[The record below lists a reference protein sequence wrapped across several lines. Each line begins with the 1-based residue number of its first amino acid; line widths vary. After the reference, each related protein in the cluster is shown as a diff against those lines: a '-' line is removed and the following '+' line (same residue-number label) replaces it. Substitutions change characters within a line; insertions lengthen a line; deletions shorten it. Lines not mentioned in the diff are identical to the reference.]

1 MPITRS
7 ESKGTPIVRIRFV
20 LALMV
25 AGLLFAAGIASAQS
39 TTTEPLSDYTSTT
52 PTVTT
57 PTTTTTQT
65 TSGQGTTSPSV
76 QGNEQSGTAP
86 TVAAQPAG
94 SAPSNLAF
102 TGAEPL
108 LLIALGLGLAAGT
121 GVLLVRERRRATNER

>member
-1 MPITRS
+1 L
-7 ESKGTPIVRIRFV
+7 KGTWIVRIRFV

-25 AGLLFAAGIASAQS
+25 AGLLFAAGIASAQD
-39 TTTEPLSDYTSTT
+39 TTTTPLSDYTTTT

-57 PTTTTTQT
+57 PKTTTTTTTTTHTT
-65 TSGQGTTSPSV
+65 TSQSSPSV
-76 QGNEQSGTAP
+76 AGNEQNGTAP

-108 LLIALGLGLAAGT
+108 LLILLGLGLAGGT
-121 GVLLVRERRRATNER
+121 GVLLVRERRRVATDKR